1 MKQGTMNILFFVLK
15 TKLLKNGEAPVLMR
29 ITINGDYDDVRIQR
43 SVPLNLWNAAK
54 GCSKGRDRASVA
66 LNAYIAELHAR
77 ALEKHKELVLEQALI
92 TPKLWNAAKGCS
104 KGRDRASVALN
115 AYIAELHARALEK
128 HKELVL
134 EQALITPKLI
144 LKRVF
149 GKDTEMRTLLGTMR
163 EGIKEMETLAGIDY
177 SPVTINR
184 YKNVVKKLQLLI
196 PSYYGKEDVTFHEL
210 TPEFIRAFDIYLK
223 TEAGLCRNTIVRY
236 MKCFK
241 KFTNMALAKEWM
253 RKNPFYGYKMEQ
265 DETDPVFLTYDEL
278 QTVMKKKFTIP
289 RLELVRD
296 VFVFACFTFYGYK
309 MEQDETDPVFLTYDE
324 LQTVMK
330 KKFTIP
336 RLELVRDVFVFA
348 CFTGL
353 AFSDV
358 ATLSGENLVQDNL
371 GDWWIRKGRVKLE
384 HRRKASSISN
394 IPLLPVPLAILEKY
408 REHPVCIKKGCCLP
422 VMCNQKMNSYH

>member
-29 ITINGDYDDVRIQR
+29 ITINGDYDDARIQR

-66 LNAYIAELHAR
+66 LN
-77 ALEKHKELVLEQALI
+77 
-92 TPKLWNAAKGCS
+92 T
-104 KGRDRASVALN
+104 
-115 AYIAELHARALEK
+115 YIAELHARALEK

-149 GKDTEMRTLLGTMR
+149 GKDTGMRTLLGTMQ
-163 EGIKEMETLAGIDY
+163 EGIEEMESLVNIDY

-184 YKNVVKKLQLLI
+184 YKNVVKKLRQLI
-196 PSYYGKEDVTFHEL
+196 PSYYGKEDITFHEL
-210 TPEFIRAFDIYLK
+210 TPEFIHAFDIYLK
-223 TEAGLCRNTIVRY
+223 TEGGLCRNTIVRY

-278 QTVMKKKFTIP
+278 QTVIKKKFTVP

-296 VFVFACFTFYGYK
+296 VFVFALYTF
-309 MEQDETDPVFLTYDE
+309 VALTN
-324 LQTVMK
+324 V
-330 KKFTIP
+330 
-336 RLELVRDVFVFA
+336 
-348 CFTGL
+348 
-353 AFSDV
+353 
-358 ATLSGENLVQDNL
+358 
-371 GDWWIRKGRVKLE
+371 
-384 HRRKASSISN
+384 
-394 IPLLPVPLAILEKY
+394 
-408 REHPVCIKKGCCLP
+408 
-422 VMCNQKMNSYH
+422 

>member
-29 ITINGDYDDVRIQR
+29 ITINGSYDDARIQR

-54 GCSKGRDRASVA
+54 GCSKGRDRASIA
-66 LNAYIAELHAR
+66 LN
-77 ALEKHKELVLEQALI
+77 
-92 TPKLWNAAKGCS
+92 T
-104 KGRDRASVALN
+104 
-115 AYIAELHARALEK
+115 YIAELHARALEK

-149 GKDTEMRTLLGTMR
+149 GKDTEMRTLLGTM
-163 EGIKEMETLAGIDY
+163 
-177 SPVTINR
+177 
-184 YKNVVKKLQLLI
+184 VKKLQRLI
-196 PSYYGKEDVTFHEL
+196 PSYYGKEDITFHEL

-223 TEAGLCRNTIVRY
+223 TEGGLCRNTIVRY

-278 QTVMKKKFTIP
+278 QAVMKKKFTIP

-296 VFVFACFTFYGYK
+296 
-309 MEQDETDPVFLTYDE
+309 
-324 LQTVMK
+324 
-330 KKFTIP
+330 I
-336 RLELVRDVFVFA
+336 FVFA

-408 REHPVCIKKGCCLP
+408 REHPICVKKGCCLP
-422 VMCNQKMNSYH
+422 VMCNQKMNSYLKEIADFCGIKKNLTTHMARHSSFPF

>member
-29 ITINGDYDDVRIQR
+29 ITINGDYDDARIQR

-54 GCSKGRDRASVA
+54 GRSKGRDRASVA
-66 LNAYIAELHAR
+66 LN
-77 ALEKHKELVLEQALI
+77 
-92 TPKLWNAAKGCS
+92 T
-104 KGRDRASVALN
+104 
-115 AYIAELHARALEK
+115 YIAELHARALEK

-149 GKDTEMRTLLGTMR
+149 GKDTGMRTLLGTMQ
-163 EGIKEMETLAGIDY
+163 EGIEEMESLVNIDY

-184 YKNVVKKLQLLI
+184 YKNVVKKLRQLI
-196 PSYYGKEDVTFHEL
+196 PSYYGKEDITFHEL

-223 TEAGLCRNTIVRY
+223 TEGGLCRNTIVRY

-278 QTVMKKKFTIP
+278 QAVIKKKFAVP

-296 VFVFACFTFYGYK
+296 
-309 MEQDETDPVFLTYDE
+309 
-324 LQTVMK
+324 
-330 KKFTIP
+330 I
-336 RLELVRDVFVFA
+336 FVFA

-358 ATLSGENLVQDNL
+358 AGLNKENLVQDNL

-384 HRRKASSISN
+384 RRRKASSISN

-408 REHPVCIKKGCCLP
+408 REHPVCI
-422 VMCNQKMNSYH
+422 